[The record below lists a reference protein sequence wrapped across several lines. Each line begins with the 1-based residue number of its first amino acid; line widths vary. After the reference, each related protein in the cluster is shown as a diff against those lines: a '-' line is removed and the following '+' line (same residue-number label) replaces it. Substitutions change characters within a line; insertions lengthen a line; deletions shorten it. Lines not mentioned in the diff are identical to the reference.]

1 MTSTIPPLEPRGLAR
16 VPFLFV
22 GAVLVAT
29 GSGKILDLPGFAD
42 VLAGYRLLPP
52 WGDRLVAYTLPFVE
66 LATGL
71 GLLAGFARRAAAASA
86 VALHALLVCVVI
98 ATLWRGIPVENCG
111 CFGVFLA
118 RPLGLQT
125 LVEDMVLFAAS
136 GLALWLTSARRVP
149 VSRGA

>member
-1 MTSTIPPLEPRGLAR
+1 MTSGIPPLEPRGLAR

-29 GSGKILDLPGFAD
+29 GTGKVLDLPGFVD
-42 VLAGYRLLPP
+42 VIATFRVLPH

-71 GLLAGFARRAAAASA
+71 GLLTGLGRRAAALTA
-86 VALHALLVCVVI
+86 VALHALLVSVVI

-118 RPLGLQT
+118 RPVGLQT
-125 LVEDMVLFAAS
+125 LVEDLVMLAAS
-136 GLALWLTSARRVP
+136 ALALWLTFPRRAP
-149 VSRGA
+149 RRA